1 MLTEED
7 LLMCTEAPN
16 INDVS
21 LELYKDFSE
30 KYLMDRLFCYEFTDG
45 STINIQFTEWGI
57 YHMLGIQHIDNRIKK
72 TKFFEEIDNGLS
84 FDTFRSDTKKRKR
97 FKQQKKRITMFSC
110 VYNTLINGKIF
121 YLPSGKVQNTA
132 DVEVDYI
139 AYDKLINISPT
150 GTTYNGINVGIR
162 KIDAICVP
170 LTILISTDSNVT
182 EYIEKEQ
189 QKIVKKLVIR
199 DSKNNILFEK

>member
-162 KIDAICVP
+162 KIDAICTNSYESFSP
-170 LTILISTDSNVT
+170 M
-182 EYIEKEQ
+182 
-189 QKIVKKLVIR
+189 
-199 DSKNNILFEK
+199 